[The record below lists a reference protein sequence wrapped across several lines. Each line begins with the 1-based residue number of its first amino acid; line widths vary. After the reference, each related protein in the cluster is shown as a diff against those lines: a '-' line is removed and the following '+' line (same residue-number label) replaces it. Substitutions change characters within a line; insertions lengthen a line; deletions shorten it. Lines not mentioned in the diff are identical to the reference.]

1 MSIQFALDP
10 APAPCHAHPM
20 NGPRPPGLDQV
31 HGARA
36 AGALLVGEL
45 DEAEEHLGAASS
57 RYLVGFFL
65 RLAFITPG
73 VSLRLAWRIA
83 RRRLVRSRFAGPS

>member
-1 MSIQFALDP
+1 
-10 APAPCHAHPM
+10 M
-20 NGPRPPGLDQV
+20 NGSHPSVLDQV

-45 DEAEEHLGAASS
+45 DEAEEHLSAASS

-65 RLAFITPG
+65 RLAIITPG
-73 VSLRLAWRIA
+73 VSLRLAWRVV
-83 RRRLVRSRFAGPS
+83 RRRFDREATTPRL